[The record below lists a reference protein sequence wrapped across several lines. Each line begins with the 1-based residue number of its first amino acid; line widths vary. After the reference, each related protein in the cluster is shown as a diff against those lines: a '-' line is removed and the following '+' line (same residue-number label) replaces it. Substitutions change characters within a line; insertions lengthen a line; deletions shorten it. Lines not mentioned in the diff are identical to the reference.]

1 MQRLVPNSPYDGVL
15 TWPATAATRA
25 ANTKQHFIL
34 DLWLDRRSSSCRGW
48 NRSRAHTSGD
58 CADASAPERQ
68 GLAAAGTTNQ
78 LSADRVELSRVTRV
92 SKSAPPPAAYMVH
105 FHFLPIAV
113 GEAAMGGGGGGDG
126 PAQSAGGGDR
136 PRPGRGRPR
145 PRPRPVQTVP
155 RPDRPVY
162 R

>member
-1 MQRLVPNSPYDGVL
+1 MMACSPGQQRRPPGRQTPNSTSSWTCG
-15 TWPATAATRA
+15 WTAAPRA
-25 ANTKQHFIL
+25 V
-34 DLWLDRRSSSCRGW
+34 RGW

-113 GEAAMGGGGGGDG
+113 GEAAMGGGGGGGG
-126 PAQSAGGGDR
+126 PAQSADGGDR